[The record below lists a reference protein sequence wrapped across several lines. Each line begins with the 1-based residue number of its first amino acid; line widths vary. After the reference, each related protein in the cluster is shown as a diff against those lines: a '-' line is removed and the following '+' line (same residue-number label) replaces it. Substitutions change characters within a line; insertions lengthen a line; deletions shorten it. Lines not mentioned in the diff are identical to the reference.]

1 MPLTVIPFVAIQAVP
16 WPTTF
21 ASSRCLVGWP
31 SSSGPKRMSMI
42 TTFLGATAA
51 PVAASCWTRSPV
63 TERMYELVKRSYVY
77 FTSSAV
83 SSRPFT
89 GGLLCQ
95 RTSLRSLKTYVVSF
109 DRVQDSATSGS
120 IG

>member
-1 MPLTVIPFVAIQAVP
+1 MSPNFSMDSFARIHVAVDASWSTNQAFGSFSLKTTVYLSGVSIFS
-16 WPTTF
+16 T
-21 ASSRCLVGWP
+21 ASSRY
-31 SSSGPKRMSMI
+31 R
-42 TTFLGATAA
+42 LGL
-51 PVAASCWTRSPV
+51 PLM
-63 TERMYELVKRSYVY
+63 ERKRSYEY